1 MTSESIAPN
10 ASIRVTT
17 HEESPV
23 ALSLAVEVDAK
34 RVDKAFERAYRDLG
48 RNVKVKGFRPGK
60 VPRGVLE
67 KLYAPQIAEQIE
79 QTLVSETIGEAIEQS
94 GIEPVT
100 EPAIEAGSRAVVQTD
115 FNYTV
120 RLEIKPKFELPSL
133 DGLPA
138 VQPVVDVSESEVDEQ
153 LEELRT
159 RNAPAVEEPDGTAIE
174 TGHVASIDFVGRVDG
189 EAFEGGSGQ
198 GVELE
203 IGSGSF
209 IPGFEEQLVGAASG
223 DDVEVN
229 VTFPEEYGNAELAG
243 KEAVFACHVAAV
255 KRKQLPELDDDFA
268 KDMGDFE
275 TLDAL
280 KERIRGDMV
289 VEQERESKRVL
300 RKSLLDALVDRT
312 DFAVPPGMVDR
323 QLEHQLQAAHQ
334 RMQGQIPH
342 EAMHRQMEQW
352 REEWRGQSEREVRE
366 ILLMEAVVAD
376 QKIEVSD
383 EEVDAKIAEMAEQQG
398 VPADVLERAH
408 GDEQLKR
415 GLRGQLLDERALAF
429 LEGKA
434 KVAETTEA

>member
-100 EPAIEAGSRAVVQTD
+100 EPAIEAGSPAVVQTD

-120 RLEIKPKFELPSL
+120 RLEIKPKFEMPSL

-223 DDVEVN
+223 DDVEVK

-268 KDMGDFE
+268 KDLGDFD

-280 KERIRGDMV
+280 KERIRGDMLA
-289 VEQERESKRVL
+289 EQERESKRVL

-323 QLEHQLQAAHQ
+323 QLEHQIQAAHK
-334 RMQGQIPH
+334 RMQGQVPH
-342 EAMHRQMEQW
+342 EAMHRQIEQW
-352 REEWRGQSEREVRE
+352 REEWRDQSEREVRE
-366 ILLMEAVVAD
+366 MLLMEAVVAE

-383 EEVDAKIAEMAEQQG
+383 DEVEAKIAEMAEQQG
-398 VPADVLERAH
+398 VAADVLERAY
-408 GDEQLKR
+408 GDDQLKR
-415 GLRGQLLDERALAF
+415 GLRAQLLDEQALAF
-429 LEGKA
+429 LAGKA
-434 KVAETTEA
+434 KVAETTEP

>member
-1 MTSESIAPN
+1 MTSESTAPN

-23 ALSLAVEVDAK
+23 SLSLAVEVDAK
-34 RVDKAFERAYRDLG
+34 RVDKAFERAYRELG

-94 GIEPVT
+94 GVQPVA
-100 EPAIEAGSRAVVQTD
+100 EPAIEAGSPAVLKTD

-120 RLEIKPKFELPSL
+120 RVEIKPKFELPSL
-133 DGLPA
+133 EGLPA
-138 VQPVVDVSESEVDEQ
+138 VKPLVDVAESEVDEQ

-159 RNAPAVEEPDGTAIE
+159 RNAPAVEEPDGTSIE
-174 TGHVASIDFVGRVDG
+174 NDHVVSIDFVGRVDG

-209 IPGFEEQLVGAASG
+209 IPGFEEQLVGAGSG
-223 DDVEVN
+223 DDVEVS

-243 KEAVFACHVAAV
+243 KDAVFACHVAAV

-268 KDMGDFE
+268 KDLGDFE
-275 TLDAL
+275 TLEAL
-280 KERIRGDMV
+280 KERVRGDLV
-289 VEQERESKRVL
+289 AEQERESKRVL

-312 DFAVPPGMVDR
+312 DFVVPPGMVDR
-323 QLEHQLQAAHQ
+323 QLEQQIKAAHQ

-342 EAMHRQMEQW
+342 EAIHQQIEQW
-352 REEWRGQSEREVRE
+352 REQWRDQSEREVRE
-366 ILLMEAVVAD
+366 MLLMEAVVED

-383 EEVDAKIAEMAEQQG
+383 EEVDARIAEMAEQQG

-434 KVAETTEA
+434 KVADTTEA